1 MELPSCSQTRYG
13 IATTEAVAPAQHR
26 QRQQRQHATAT
37 ATADS
42 DGNAYCY
49 CGAEVYADAPAARHA
64 TSTPI
69 SSSLVG

>member
-1 MELPSCSQTRYG
+1 MRRR
-13 IATTEAVAPAQHR
+13 IAY
-26 QRQQRQHATAT
+26 
-37 ATADS
+37 ADS
-42 DGNAYCY
+42 NSYAYGNRYAYRDGNAYCY